1 LIEIGKE
8 RTIARGTRKASR
20 FFDFIGGILVVVWLV
35 RGYLGVSQYTVTL
48 LAVAFGLG
56 LLADTLKTDDRGLG
70 ALRGVSSF
78 LGHVAWWCLFTIVLI
93 FFLGWVAGLQSDPLP
108 SIFNSYVPDLAIA
121 MVVFGLASLAFHQG
135 TPSTKRLRASE
146 PALLVRQASTIDMGQ
161 TKIMTK
167 TDCIGLPVQ
176 KSTKTVGCVVTG
188 DVKAVFDTPMGTV
201 TAAIPGPVTT
211 FGVPFKGEKATEE
224 ESQKIAGKGLRDLV
238 AATKVETSMVGETEI
253 EVDLPPYV
261 HVKRDEFQDSVEFG
275 PVSVRRGP
283 KGEIVKIGPISID
296 ADEQSDKWFSRQY
309 WGKHGRFSPWWS
321 LKGTGDWGYISS
333 SGEGVKAR
341 WNGSSLEL
349 RPASMK
355 LKVGSDGFSY
365 SPQELETYTPL
376 HTLRVTQDKVTLNTK
391 RFTLDV
397 IGARV
402 ILRTEDGSKRTDS
415 TELARDLKTL
425 LADTAKK
432 QVSDVL
438 EGQPIELDEMLRG
451 TEELLKKYG

>member
-1 LIEIGKE
+1 MIEIGKE
-8 RTIARGTRKASR
+8 RTLSRDSSEASSFFAFIA
-20 FFDFIGGILVVVWLV
+20 GILVVVWLV
-35 RGYLGVSQYTVTL
+35 RGYLGIPQYSEIL
-48 LAVAFGLG
+48 LVAAFGLG
-56 LLADTLKTDDRGLG
+56 FFQRVLKTDDRGLG

-78 LGHVAWWCLFTIVLI
+78 FGNVAYWCLETIILI
-93 FFLGWVAGLQSDPLP
+93 LFLGWVAGLQSDTLAPVFYL
-108 SIFNSYVPDLAIA
+108 FVPDLAIA
-121 MVVFGLASLAFHQG
+121 MVILGLASLAFHQG
-135 TPSTKRLRASE
+135 SPSTRRLRATE
-146 PALLVRQASTIDMGQ
+146 PPLFLRQAVAVDMGQ
-161 TKIMTK
+161 TKITTK
-167 TDCIGLPVQ
+167 ADSIGLPVK
-176 KSTKTVGCVVTG
+176 KSNKTVGCVVIG
-188 DVKAVFDTPMGTV
+188 DVKASFDTPMGTV
-201 TAAIPGPVTT
+201 NAAITGPVTT
-211 FGVPFKGEKATEE
+211 FGVPFKGEKASEE
-224 ESQKIAGKGLRDLV
+224 ESRKIAGKGLKDLI

-253 EVDLPPYV
+253 EVDLPPFV
-261 HVKRDEFQDSVEFG
+261 HVNRDEFHDSLEVG
-275 PVSVRRGP
+275 PVSLRRGP
-283 KGEIVKIGPISID
+283 KGEILKIGPISID
-296 ADEQSDKWFSRQY
+296 ADEHSDRWFSRRY

-321 LKGTGDWGYISS
+321 LKGVGDWSYVSS

-349 RPASMK
+349 RQGSMK

-376 HTLRVTQDKVTLNTK
+376 HSLKVTQDKVTLNTK

-415 TELARDLKTL
+415 AELARDLKAL

-451 TEELLKKYG
+451 TEELLKKYA